1 MTKIFLFLLP
11 LMLCANKPE
20 LLLLKTYKDQN
31 IAVLGYTKEKG
42 LILLM
47 SPYASDDEIAYIVST
62 LNKKD
67 I

>member
-1 MTKIFLFLLP
+1 MITRNRAIEPKLEEFVHGFGAIF
-11 LMLCANKPE
+11 
-20 LLLLKTYKDQN
+20 Y
-31 IAVLGYTKEKG
+31 KEKG